1 MLSLAMLF
9 ALMPA
14 LRNAGLTPEYT
25 GYIEDFTRGLQLEN
39 KIIVKSDTEMDTKL
53 LADKY
58 IYVDSTLESPEN
70 GVYRLLGP
78 DGGGSPGGIVIPPVT
93 PDIGERFTDLAGFD
107 WARDAINDLA
117 GKGIITGKP
126 GGRFAPG
133 ENITRAE
140 IAVLVSRILD
150 KLKA

>member
-1 MLSLAMLF
+1 
-9 ALMPA
+9 
-14 LRNAGLTPEYT
+14 
-25 GYIEDFTRGLQLEN
+25 
-39 KIIVKSDTEMDTKL
+39 
-53 LADKY
+53 
-58 IYVDSTLESPEN
+58 
-70 GVYRLLGP
+70 
-78 DGGGSPGGIVIPPVT
+78 VT